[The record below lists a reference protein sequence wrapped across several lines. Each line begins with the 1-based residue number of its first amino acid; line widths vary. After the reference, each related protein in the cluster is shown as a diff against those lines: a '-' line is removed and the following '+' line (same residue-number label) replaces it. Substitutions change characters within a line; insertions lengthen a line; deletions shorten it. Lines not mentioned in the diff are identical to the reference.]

1 MVYIETGV
9 VSSGLLTSSYYDHI
23 YVGSGGIIIR
33 STAKDQG
40 HINIYYGGMASGT
53 TVSNG
58 GYITVSSGGTARGT
72 TVSNGGSASIYG
84 TASGTTVS
92 SGGSASIYGTA
103 SSTTVSSGGR
113 VDVGGAWLPIGS
125 IAIGTTVSS
134 GGYIVISDGGTASGT
149 TILSGGSGR
158 IYSPITSA
166 VSAISA
172 DFSMQ
177 GISFKSGSIFN
188 ITIGEGGSLTG
199 ASVSSGGTIY
209 MSGGTASGT
218 IINSGG
224 IVSAGGHYY
233 WGEYNNSSGWLS
245 ATVLETTI
253 NNGGQLLNSFNINA
267 AGTTINSGGK
277 FYTYGTA
284 SGTIVK
290 NSGEFDL
297 YRSGTAFNTTISS
310 GGYAILYGTA
320 SGTTISGGGSAL
332 IYGTTSGTSV
342 GSGGK
347 IDVSARFSTSSGW
360 LSGTAIG
367 TTVSSGGLVTV
378 SSGGIASGTTVSG
391 GGTITVSSGGTVSGT
406 TVSGGGTI
414 TVSSGGTASGTTINS
429 SATITAAS
437 GGAVNSTTI
446 VGQGFIAGS
455 GTFTDL
461 TLSGG
466 SLTISAGLS
475 LAGNLTLAGG
485 GNVLTIGSG
494 TRLAPI
500 VISAFGGGD
509 TIILSGRT
517 FNSATLD
524 GDNMLTVTN
533 GGTLVSRIQLGID
546 ADHYSYHVAG
556 TKLLAVI
563 DDGVGTEEDD
573 YLSYQEGMTI
583 NGGGGTDTLII
594 SGSPSQV
601 ISEASGQTLSNIE
614 ILDGSGASASLRL
627 TGRRAT
633 ETTLIGGTGNDT
645 LTGGGGID
653 TLLGGAGDD
662 TYIVDNL
669 ADALLETTTVENAL
683 DAGGT
688 DLVRAGLSWTL
699 GSFIENLTLT
709 GTSALNG
716 VGNSL
721 ANTLIGNSATN
732 LLSGDSG
739 NDTLN
744 GGIGADTLLGGAGDD
759 VYLVD
764 NTGDRVF
771 ETTVVGGTI
780 DAGGTDT
787 ILSSLTWKLGTHL
800 ENLTLTGSKAIK
812 GTGND
817 LVNVI
822 TGNKAANVL
831 RGGAGND
838 TLSGG
843 AGADTLNGEA
853 GADSLLGGAGNDTY
867 VVDTVAD
874 RLSEATTIGSSIDAG
889 GTDTVQSRVKWTL
902 GANFENLTLTGS
914 SALKG
919 TGNALANVL
928 TGNSGANVLNGGA
941 GDDTLN
947 GKSGADTLNG
957 GTGADLLF
965 GGAGKDTLTGG
976 DGADVFRYTATNEG
990 GDTLLKFVHGTDKL
1004 QFVSHNFGD
1013 LTASQLARGRFV
1025 SNTTGAASGT
1035 GAQFVFNTQ
1044 SRVLS
1049 YDSNGAMSGGA
1060 TTIATLTGTRTLSA
1074 NDFLIVAS

>member
-1 MVYIETGV
+1 LTGAS
-9 VSSGLLTSSYYDHI
+9 VSSSGTI
-23 YVGSGGIIIR
+23 YV
-33 STAKDQG
+33 
-40 HINIYYGGMASGT
+40 
-53 TVSNG
+53 
-58 GYITVSSGGTARGT
+58 SS
-72 TVSNGGSASIYG
+72 
-84 TASGTTVS
+84 
-92 SGGSASIYGTA
+92 
-103 SSTTVSSGGR
+103 
-113 VDVGGAWLPIGS
+113 
-125 IAIGTTVSS
+125 
-134 GGYIVISDGGTASGT
+134 GTASGT
-149 TILSGGSGR
+149 TINNGG
-158 IYSPITSA
+158 
-166 VSAISA
+166 
-172 DFSMQ
+172 M
-177 GISFKSGSIFN
+177 
-188 ITIGEGGSLTG
+188 
-199 ASVSSGGTIY
+199 
-209 MSGGTASGT
+209 
-218 IINSGG
+218 
-224 IVSAGGHYY
+224 VSAGGYYY
-233 WGEYNNSSGWLS
+233 WGAYNNSSGWLS

-253 NNGGQLLNSFNINA
+253 NNGGLLLNSFNTTA
-267 AGTTINSGGK
+267 TGTTINSGGK
-277 FYTYGTA
+277 FYTNGTA

-290 NSGEFDL
+290 NGGEIDL

-332 IYGTTSGTSV
+332 IYGTTSGTTVS
-342 GSGGK
+342 SGGK

-360 LSGTAIG
+360 VNGTAIG
-367 TTVSSGGLVTV
+367 TTVRNGGVVTVSSGGIASSTTISSGGTITV
-378 SSGGIASGTTVSG
+378 SSGGIASGTT
-391 GGTITVSSGGTVSGT
+391 ISSG
-406 TVSGGGTI
+406 
-414 TVSSGGTASGTTINS
+414 
-429 SATITAAS
+429 ATITAAS

-446 VGQGFIAGS
+446 IGQGFIAGS

-494 TRLAPI
+494 TRLTPI

-563 DDGVGTEEDD
+563 DDGVGTDEDD
-573 YLSYQEGMTI
+573 YLSYQEGRMI

-633 ETTLIGGTGNDT
+633 ATTLIGGTGNDT
-645 LTGGGGID
+645 LTGGTSADLLIGNGGNDILTGGGGID

-669 ADALLETTTVENAL
+669 ADALLETTTIDNAI

-716 VGNSL
+716 FGNSL

-744 GGIGADTLLGGAGDD
+744 GGIGADTLLGGAGND

-787 ILSSLTWKLGTHL
+787 ILSSLTWKLGNNL

-817 LVNVI
+817 LANVI

-853 GADSLLGGAGNDTY
+853 GADTLFGGAGNDTY

-874 RLSEATTIGSSIDAG
+874 RLSEATTIGGSIDAG
-889 GTDTVQSRVKWTL
+889 GTDTVQSSVKWTL
-902 GANFENLTLTGS
+902 GDHFENLTLTGS
-914 SALKG
+914 LALKG

-928 TGNSGANVLNGGA
+928 TGNSAANVLNGGA

-957 GTGADLLF
+957 GTGADVLF

-990 GDTLLKFVHGTDKL
+990 GDTLLKFVQGTDKV

-1035 GAQFVFNTQ
+1035 GAQFIFNTQ

-1049 YDSNGAMSGGA
+1049 YDSNGAISGGV